1 MIFHC
6 PACSAGHTV
15 PVSMIPN
22 GGMDMTCR
30 RCSASFLVDVDEPA
44 VVEEEDPTVAAKA
57 EATAIGVANPYDEL
71 VPDAQLIRPGGELLD
86 LDDSSDD
93 TEALVAAEDRAR
105 SADKPTIPIDHKRVP
120 LGPDEVGVDP
130 EIDNTQRFDVEEEDV
145 PTYEPDVIGMQDID
159 GGGLGASRPP
169 SRRAPTPE
177 PRKLGASKPEPS
189 SSSTRPPFD
198 RDDLYAKVAS
208 GRYEKPE
215 APPEPVSNVPRER
228 AWNEPSSLIF
238 TGAGSTSALRRFAEW
253 LNRAP
258 LPLKVALIVFP
269 VTLGLTLVLTAG
281 PKRGDPV
288 EVGAVGSVD
297 STQTSAGDVTG
308 PGPGPGP
315 EAGTGSESGAGEGS
329 ESGAGKGSES
339 GSGEGSESGAGK
351 GLGKGLGKGSDSDS
365 GSDSEADTDSD
376 TVARSRSGPGP
387 GPGGSPGGARFRDP
401 TAAEGQAYIQAPNTR
416 LRATAAPRG
425 RTVARLAA
433 GQLVQRYDRRGDF
446 ALVLVAPD
454 GPVGF
459 VDEGRLGAQKPIVAL
474 AEDIAFE
481 GCSSTGSTLD
491 ACLFEAKQKEGA
503 CVDGCGA
510 DGARCR
516 EACQIAFE
524 RCTRQ
529 CQPPKRRRRR
539 RR

>member
-159 GGGLGASRPP
+159 GGGLGTSRPP

-177 PRKLGASKPEPS
+177 PRKLGGSKPPPS
-189 SSSTRPPFD
+189 SSTTRPPFD

-215 APPEPVSNVPRER
+215 APPEPASNVPRER

-238 TGAGSTSALRRFAEW
+238 TGAGSDSALRRFAEW

-281 PKRGDPV
+281 PKRGEPV
-288 EVGAVGSVD
+288 DVGAVGSVD
-297 STQTSAGDVTG
+297 STQTSPSEVPG

-315 EAGTGSESGAGEGS
+315 EAGTGSGS
-329 ESGAGKGSES
+329 GKGSGSDSDTGSDSDSDSDTGSDS
-339 GSGEGSESGAGK
+339 GSD
-351 GLGKGLGKGSDSDS
+351 SDSDS
-365 GSDSEADTDSD
+365 GSDSDTDAD
-376 TVARSRSGPGP
+376 AVARSRSGPGP
-387 GPGGSPGGARFRDP
+387 EPGPGPGALRFRDP

-425 RTVARLAA
+425 RTVARLGA
-433 GQLVQRYDRRGDF
+433 GQLVQRYDRRGEF

-459 VDEGRLGAQKPIVAL
+459 VDEGRLGARKPVVAL

-491 ACLFEAKQKEGA
+491 ACLFAAKQKEGA